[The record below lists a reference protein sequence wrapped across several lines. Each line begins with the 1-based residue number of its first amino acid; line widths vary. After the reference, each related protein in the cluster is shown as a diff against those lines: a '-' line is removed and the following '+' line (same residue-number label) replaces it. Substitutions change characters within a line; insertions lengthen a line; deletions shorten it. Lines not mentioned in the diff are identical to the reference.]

1 MTPVGQN
8 ANQVSGRVLLSG
20 VWSRSSGSRPK
31 SPAWRWYATLLPT
44 PDGTKPR
51 VSSFRVKALSDLDD
65 DAAGFEVFE
74 LHHLVRE
81 LGGQIEMAYEEH
93 RIRRRRR
100 DEIGDVG
107 HRLWLSR
114 LPEIEQRLDILRAEH
129 LRIKRSGE
137 LADSSANYTIG
148 EVSTLCQLP
157 QYKIRGLEQHGLIS
171 PARSEGGQRRYTAGD
186 VSKIKDLVKALDSG
200 KSYGELSRDAAL
212 SRASDVDAAMSV
224 SGSMSG
230 PRQTGRWGLS
240 ALQIQDWTMRTVA
253 ELYLDACEKFPRR
266 DQSVIEYIRSRMPWL
281 TTNYV
286 ITLIR
291 RARREGIELP
301 IYRRGRL
308 PKGSLTLEHEEST
321 EE

>member
-1 MTPVGQN
+1 MTHMGQTGSW
-8 ANQVSGRVLLSG
+8 VSGRVLLSG
-20 VWSRSSGSRPK
+20 VWSRSFGSRPK

-44 PDGTKPR
+44 PDGVKPR
-51 VSSFRVKALSDLDD
+51 VSSFRVKALSDPDD
-65 DAAGFEVFE
+65 DAAGLEVFE

-107 HRLWLSR
+107 DRLWLRR
-114 LPEIEQRLDILRAEH
+114 LPEIEQRLDVLRAEH
-129 LRIKRSGE
+129 IRIRGSGE
-137 LADSSANYTIG
+137 LADSSATYTIG

-157 QYKIRGLEQHGLIS
+157 QYKIRGFEQHGLIS
-171 PARSEGGQRRYTAGD
+171 PARSEGGQRRYTEGD
-186 VSKIKDLVKALDSG
+186 VSKIKDFAKALDSG
-200 KSYGELSRDAAL
+200 KSYGELSKVAVL
-212 SRASDVDAAMSV
+212 SRASNVDAAMSV
-224 SGSMSG
+224 TGSMSG
-230 PRQTGRWGLS
+230 PGQTGGLGMS
-240 ALQIQDWTMRTVA
+240 HSQIHDWTMRTVA
-253 ELYLDACEKFPRR
+253 ELYLDACERFPRR
-266 DQSVIEYIRSRMPWL
+266 DQSVIEYIRRHMPWL

-308 PKGSLTLEHEEST
+308 PKVTLSSAHERASRQ
-321 EE
+321 